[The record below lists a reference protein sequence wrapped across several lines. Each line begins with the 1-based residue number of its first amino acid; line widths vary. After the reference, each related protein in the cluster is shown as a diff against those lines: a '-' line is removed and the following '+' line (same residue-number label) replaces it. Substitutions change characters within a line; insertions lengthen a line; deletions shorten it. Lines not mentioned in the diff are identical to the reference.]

1 MKRSLLALLLT
12 VLLLLP
18 VTVAFADDSSIPEEV
33 SYGCVC
39 VLTDGGTGSGFF
51 IGNVGEPVEYF
62 ITNRHVVEGYADG
75 RIMLENF
82 DLVDGE
88 SMENLQRR
96 LENST
101 LAFQVEYISEEADFA
116 ICRLDSPITE
126 RIPLSLISAEQV
138 QRTDKVYAIGFPAVS
153 ELGNKWLG
161 APESATI
168 TTGTITLLRQDV
180 PGAGCSLQT
189 DVRLSSGNSGGPL
202 VTSEGYVVGINTAV
216 NSQSGSTSYSVNIDY
231 VMEWL
236 DKNGIAYNVGDRGTS
251 NPSSLSLDSAIDVV
265 KSAFEKNPILLYVGI
280 ACCIILLVLTIV
292 ILVHF
297 KHKRVDKKALTTPPA
312 PMSVVGSPGD
322 ALRWTCT
329 CGKQNSSTD
338 NFCTACGTPHGV
350 SREAP
355 IAIIPPETKN
365 ENQSLTYAKAPQIKS
380 KMHKGRTTP
389 RSTDGLLGASDDLN
403 VSPTPEI
410 IRPMS
415 GLKLDDTISEAAPM
429 KKKIHTVG
437 PVPESSSTPSAKPKH
452 DDLFETPGDLG

>member
-62 ITNRHVVEGYADG
+62 RTNRHVVEGYADG

-216 NSQSGSTSYSVNIDY
+216 NSQSGSTSYSVNI
-231 VMEWL
+231 
-236 DKNGIAYNVGDRGTS
+236 
-251 NPSSLSLDSAIDVV
+251 DSAIDVV